1 MTNGQTNGKTTQ
13 TKTVQLF
20 LGWVVLCG
28 TTQPLSFHLSRSPE
42 PATLSL
48 IPKSTGPLSIRG
60 SSPMF
65 HLQSLSLSMDVSRT
79 LRIMRTSTREV
90 TMGLWWTTA
99 QSSQTSFLLGPF
111 LDSTQML
118 APSKSLIM
126 SSMAMYMMPNKDGSS
141 THHMK
146 KGRVNRGMRDQR
158 GGRGE
163 KDKRV
168 ALPSKPNFVQF
179 VCMSFR
185 SFVYQSCQYPIW
197 YLEPN
202 TDSYQLSFI
211 PDVVSPYL
219 LTLA

>member
-1 MTNGQTNGKTTQ
+1 
-13 TKTVQLF
+13 
-20 LGWVVLCG
+20 
-28 TTQPLSFHLSRSPE
+28 
-42 PATLSL
+42 
-48 IPKSTGPLSIRG
+48 
-60 SSPMF
+60 MF

-90 TMGLWWTTA
+90 TMELWWTTA

-118 APSKSLIM
+118 APSKFLIM
-126 SSMAMYMMPNKDGSS
+126 SSMGMCMMPNKGGSS
-141 THHMK
+141 MHHMK
-146 KGRVNRGMRDQR
+146 KRRVNRGMRDQR

-185 SFVYQSCQYPIW
+185 SFVYQSCQHSIW

-211 PDVVSPYL
+211 PDVVLLYL
-219 LTLA
+219 LTLGLYIPRHQYKQVGALWSQARAEIELRGNCSEGEIRN